1 MGLTPFAVP
10 ASRHSHGMKHPKA
23 LQFCV
28 GAIKADPSSLQ
39 DHPAAIFSNTFMHS
53 FFVQG
58 DDGSLKE
65 TQNVVDGDK
74 AEK

>member
-1 MGLTPFAVP
+1 MQ
-10 ASRHSHGMKHPKA
+10 HPKA

-28 GAIKADPSSLQ
+28 GAIKADLSSLQ
-39 DHPAAIFSNTFMHS
+39 AHPAAIFSNDTFMHS

-58 DDGSLKE
+58 DGSLKE